1 MNTET
6 EARVPPPFL
15 EPDEAERDPTIA
27 LTKLLRGAGAVLLL
41 SSAVTFLLQRW
52 NQGDDIWRY
61 YLLVAQT
68 LVLEV
73 AAIVCG
79 TRVRESRSART
90 LFGLS
95 LAMLPAHFGVLGG
108 LVYSRFGLD
117 HSIVA
122 LPKHVIWIAPS
133 PASALITLAIALV
146 VLAPT
151 AYFALLSLIRAEAAR
166 MLALL
171 FVMNALLLVPIRNP
185 SIAGLEFA
193 VGVLVLVYLESGPF
207 RRSVALG
214 TFEGKL
220 VRVMLAAPIAI
231 LAVRAVTLYSP
242 TTFFIGTC
250 LAAFGIALFAL
261 GPATGRQGNTWLQ
274 TLGALTTSAGFL
286 LAAGEALRSLHVPRS
301 LVLPLIGFPLA
312 AILVV
317 FGRYAGAAGS
327 NYRRAAVAI
336 AFSTAALNLFFG
348 TVGASLSALVLGLL
362 ILAIGTY
369 RKRLPSIAAGGGLA
383 LAGLIVQFKH
393 AIDFSR
399 VLNWGSLSL
408 LGIALVFVAAYFERH
423 PDRLA
428 RAIRTFTRTQT
439 KG

>member
-1 MNTET
+1 M
-6 EARVPPPFL
+6 PPPFL
-15 EPDEAERDPTIA
+15 EPGDAERDPTLA

-41 SSAVTFLLQRW
+41 SSAATFLLQRW
-52 NQGDDIWRY
+52 NTGDDIWRY
-61 YLLVAQT
+61 YLLIAQT

-79 TRVRESRSART
+79 TRVRDSRSART

-108 LVYSRFGLD
+108 LIYSQFGLD
-117 HSIVA
+117 HFGG
-122 LPKHVIWIAPS
+122 PFWKHVIWVAPT
-133 PASALITLAIALV
+133 PGSALITLAIALV

-151 AYFALLSLIRAEAAR
+151 AYFALLSLVRAEAAR

-171 FVMNALLLVPIRNP
+171 FALNALLLVPIRNP
-185 SIAGLEFA
+185 SFVGLEFA
-193 VGVLVLVYLESGPF
+193 LGVLALAYLESGPF

-220 VRVMLAAPIAI
+220 VRIMLAAPVAI
-231 LAVRAVTLYSP
+231 LAIRAVTLYSP
-242 TTFFIGTC
+242 TTFFVGTC
-250 LAAFGIALFAL
+250 LIAFGIALFAL
-261 GPATGRQGNTWLQ
+261 GPAAARPGKTWVQ
-274 TLGALTTSAGFL
+274 TFGALTTSVGFL
-286 LAAGEALRSLHVPRS
+286 LAAAEAVRSLHVTRS
-301 LVLPLIGFPLA
+301 LALPLVGFLLA

-317 FGRYAGAAGS
+317 FGRYAGTAGA
-327 NYRRAAVAI
+327 NYRRAAVTI
-336 AFSTAALNLFFG
+336 AFSTAAFNLYYG
-348 TVGASLSALVLGLL
+348 TVGASLSALVLGLVL
-362 ILAIGTY
+362 LAVGTY
-369 RKRLPSIAAGGGLA
+369 RKRFLGIVAGGGLA
-383 LAGLIVQFKH
+383 LAGLVVQFTL

-423 PDRLA
+423 PERLA
-428 RAIRTFTRTQT
+428 RAVRTFTRTRD

>member
-6 EARVPPPFL
+6 EARVSPPFL
-15 EPDEAERDPTIA
+15 EPEAAEPTIA

-95 LAMLPAHFGVLGG
+95 LAMLPAHFGVLGA

-117 HSIVA
+117 DSAAV
-122 LPKHVIWIAPS
+122 LWKHVVWIAPT
-133 PASALITLAIALV
+133 PASALVTLAIALV

-151 AYFALLSLIRAEAAR
+151 AYFALLSLVRAEAGR

-171 FVMNALLLVPIRNP
+171 FAMNALLLVPIRNP
-185 SIAGLEFA
+185 NIVGIEFA
-193 VGVLVLVYLESGPF
+193 VAVLALAYLETGAF

-220 VRVMLAAPIAI
+220 VRLMLAAPVAV

-250 LAAFGIALFAL
+250 LAAFGVALFAL
-261 GPATGRQGNTWLQ
+261 GTATAQRGKAWLQ
-274 TLGALTTSAGFL
+274 TLGTVTTSAGFL
-286 LAAGEALRSLHVPRS
+286 VAAGEAVRSLHVPRS
-301 LVLPLIGFPLA
+301 LLLPLVGFPLA
-312 AILVV
+312 AILVG
-317 FGRYAGAAGS
+317 FGRYAGDAGAK
-327 NYRRAAVAI
+327 YRRAAVSI
-336 AFSTAALNLFFG
+336 AFGTAAVNLFYG

-369 RKRLPSIAAGGGLA
+369 RKRLVSIAAGGGLA

-428 RAIRTFTRTQT
+428 RAVRAFTRARERS
-439 KG
+439 